1 MIRHYLPQLIDENE
15 QNVETIKNF
24 HLKNEQKDQELKDLK
39 LVNNSLKKKI
49 QLLENELDLFKE
61 QYDDNIGDKCK
72 KLNLTEDNVKILE
85 LELARVNSKLDQ
97 NIFELNDIKN
107 NYLNQ
112 VKIVILINFLNDFKY

>member
-1 MIRHYLPQLIDENE
+1 M
-15 QNVETIKNF
+15 
-24 HLKNEQKDQELKDLK
+24 
-39 LVNNSLKKKI
+39 KKKI

-112 VKIVILINFLNDFKY
+112 VKIVILTNFLNDFKY